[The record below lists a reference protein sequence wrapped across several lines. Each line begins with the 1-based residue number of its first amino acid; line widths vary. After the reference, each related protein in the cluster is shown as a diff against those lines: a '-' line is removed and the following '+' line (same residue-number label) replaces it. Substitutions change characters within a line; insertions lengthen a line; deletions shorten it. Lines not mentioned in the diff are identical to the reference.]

1 MMTDRIIGRIKRVNG
16 PVIEVMG
23 ITDAEMF
30 ELVRVGKENL
40 TGELIK
46 LETDSAVV
54 QVYEDTTGIAPHDPV
69 YGAGMQLS
77 VELGPGM
84 IGTIYDG
91 IQRPLESIRQ
101 TSEIYIPRG
110 VTVPSLNREKRW
122 HFVPSVSQGDRV
134 SGGAILGTVQE
145 TQNLVHQILVPPM
158 DNGTIEWIVGEGDY
172 SVEDT
177 IAALRTDD
185 AQTKDLFLMHRWP
198 IRVQRPTQSRLALD
212 IPLITGQRVIDTL
225 FPAAKG
231 GTVSIP
237 GGFGTGKTMTQQ
249 AVAKWCDADLIVYIG
264 CGERGNEI
272 TDVLTEFPNLID
284 PRSGRSLMER
294 TILIANTSNMP
305 VSAREA
311 SIYTGITMAEYF
323 RDQGYDVAVMA
334 DSTSRWAEAL
344 RELSG
349 RMEEMPAEEG
359 FPAYLPTKIAEFYER
374 AGAMETLN
382 GQKGS
387 VTIIG
392 AVSPP
397 GGDFSEPVTQ
407 HTKRFIRCFWA
418 LDRDLANA
426 RHYPAISWLDSY
438 SEYLNDMALWWEQQI
453 SPEWLSDRTEIMDL
467 LHREVRLQQ
476 VVKLVGPDALP
487 DSQRFILEACTLFK
501 NAFLQQNAYDKIDTF
516 STIQKQAK
524 MLHIIVTY
532 WKRGYEVIKKGVVLA
547 KLRKMKVYQ
556 DIVKMK
562 FTVPNDNL
570 SGLDK
575 IEARLE
581 RSMDQLEALH
591 A

>member
-1 MMTDRIIGRIKRVNG
+1 MINRIIGQVKRVNG
-16 PVIEVMG
+16 PVMEVMG
-23 ITDAEMF
+23 ITDAQMF
-30 ELVRVGKENL
+30 ELVRVGEENL
-40 TGELIK
+40 IGELIK
-46 LETDSAVV
+46 LEKHSAVI
-54 QVYEDTTGIAPHDPV
+54 QVYEDTTGIAPFDPV
-69 YGAGMQLS
+69 YGAGMELS

-84 IGTIYDG
+84 VGTIYDG
-91 IQRPLESIRQ
+91 IQRPLEAIRDI
-101 TSEIYIPRG
+101 SDMYIKRG
-110 VTVPSLNREKRW
+110 ISVPSLNREKKW
-122 HFVPSVSQGDRV
+122 HFVPSLKQGDRIT
-134 SGGAILGTVQE
+134 GGDILGVVRE
-145 TQNLVHQILVPPM
+145 TENVLHKILVSP
-158 DNGTIEWIVGEGDY
+158 DDKGILESIVPEGDY
-172 SVEDT
+172 TVEDV
-177 IAALRTDD
+177 IAILKTGES
-185 AQTKDLFLMHRWP
+185 QTKELFLMHRWP
-198 IRVQRPTQSRLALD
+198 IRVQRPTKRRLALD

-225 FPAAKG
+225 FPVAKG

-272 TDVLTEFPNLID
+272 TDVLTEFPKLID

-374 AGAMETLN
+374 AGSMEVLN
-382 GQKGS
+382 GQRGS
-387 VTIIG
+387 VSIIG

-418 LDRDLANA
+418 LDRNLANA

-438 SEYLNDMALWWEQQI
+438 SEYLNDMISWWEQEVG
-453 SPEWLSDRTEIMDL
+453 PEWHSDRTEIMDL

-487 DSQRFILEACTLFK
+487 DTQRFVLEVCTLFK
-501 NAFLQQNAYDKIDTF
+501 NAFLQQNAYDKIDTY
-516 STIQKQAK
+516 SVIQKQAK
-524 MLHIIVTY
+524 MLHIIVMY
-532 WKRGYEVIKKGVVLA
+532 WKRGFEAIKNGATLV
-547 KLRKMKVYQ
+547 KLRRMKVYQ
-556 DIVKMK
+556 DIIKMK
-562 FTVPNDNL
+562 FSIPNEDL

-581 RSMDQLEALH
+581 RSMDQMEALH

>member
-1 MMTDRIIGRIKRVNG
+1 MSDRIIGQIKRVNG
-16 PVIEVMG
+16 PVIEVRG
-23 ITDAEMF
+23 ITDAHMF
-30 ELVRVGKENL
+30 ELVRVGRENL
-40 TGELIK
+40 IGELIK
-46 LETDSAVV
+46 LDADSAIV
-54 QVYEDTTGIAPHDPV
+54 QVYEDTTGITPCAPV

-91 IQRPLESIRQ
+91 IQRPLEAIREV
-101 TSEIYIPRG
+101 SDIYIKRG
-110 VTVPSLNREKRW
+110 ISIPSLNREKKW
-122 HFVPSVSQGDRV
+122 HFVPLVKEGDRV
-134 SGGAILGTVQE
+134 SGGTVIGTVQE
-145 TQNLVHQILVPPM
+145 TENILHKILVPPA
-158 DNGTIEWIVGEGDY
+158 DEGILESAVPEGDY
-172 SVEDT
+172 TVEDV
-177 IAALRTDD
+177 IAVLRTDEL
-185 AQTKDLFLMHRWP
+185 QTKDLFLMHKWP
-198 IRVQRPTQSRLALD
+198 IRVQRPTKNRLPLE

-225 FPAAKG
+225 FPVAKG
-231 GTVSIP
+231 GTVSVP

-249 AVAKWCDADLIVYIG
+249 AVAKWCDADIIVYIG

-272 TDVLTEFPNLID
+272 TDVLTEFPKLID
-284 PRSGRSLMER
+284 PRTGRSLMER

-374 AGAMETLN
+374 AGSMETLS
-382 GQKGS
+382 GESGS
-387 VTIIG
+387 VTVIG

-397 GGDFSEPVTQ
+397 AGDFSEPVTQ
-407 HTKRFIRCFWA
+407 HTKRFIRCFWG
-418 LDRDLANA
+418 LDRNLANA

-438 SEYLNDMALWWEQQI
+438 SEYISDMSSWWTNKVGT
-453 SPEWLSDRTEIMDL
+453 EWLNDRTEIMEL
-467 LHREVRLQQ
+467 LHKEVRLQQ

-487 DSQRFILEACTLFK
+487 DTQRFILEVCTLFK

-516 STIQKQAK
+516 SVIEKQAK
-524 MLHIIVTY
+524 MLHIIVMY
-532 WKRGYEVIKKGVVLA
+532 YRRGLQAIKNGTTLI

-562 FTVPNDNL
+562 FSIPNDEL

>member
-1 MMTDRIIGRIKRVNG
+1 MNDRIIGKVKRING
-16 PVIEVMG
+16 PVMEVMG
-23 ITDAEMF
+23 ITDAEMY
-30 ELVRVGKENL
+30 ELVRVGEENL
-40 TGELIK
+40 IGELIK
-46 LETDSAVV
+46 LETDSAVI
-54 QVYEDTTGIAPHDPV
+54 QVYEDTTGIAPYDPV

-84 IGTIYDG
+84 VGTIYDG
-91 IQRPLESIRQ
+91 IQRPLETIRDI
-101 TSEIYIPRG
+101 SGIYIKRG
-110 VTVPSLNREKRW
+110 ISVPPLNRETKW
-122 HFVPSVSQGDRV
+122 HFVPSIEQGRRV
-134 SGGAILGTVQE
+134 SGGTILGTVQE
-145 TQNLVHQILVPPM
+145 TENVLHKILVPPTET
-158 DNGTIEWIVGEGDY
+158 GILESIVPEGDY
-172 SVEDT
+172 TVEDV
-177 IAALRTDD
+177 IAVLKTDESHK
-185 AQTKDLFLMHRWP
+185 KDLFLMHRWP
-198 IRVQRPTQSRLALD
+198 IRIQRPTKGRLALD

-225 FPAAKG
+225 FPVAKG

-249 AVAKWCDADLIVYIG
+249 ALAKWCDADLIVYIG

-272 TDVLTEFPNLID
+272 TDVLTEFPKLID

-311 SIYTGITMAEYF
+311 SIYTGITIAEYF
-323 RDQGYDVAVMA
+323 RDQGYHVAVMA

-374 AGAMETLN
+374 AGSMETLN
-382 GQKGS
+382 GDHGS
-387 VTIIG
+387 VTVIG

-418 LDRDLANA
+418 LDRNLANA
-426 RHYPAISWLDSY
+426 RHYPAISWIDSY
-438 SEYLNDMALWWEQQI
+438 SEYLTEMASWWTQQAG
-453 SPEWLSDRTEIMDL
+453 SEWLSDRTEIMEL

-487 DSQRFILEACTLFK
+487 DSQRFVLEICTLFK

-532 WKRGYEVIKKGVVLA
+532 WRRGSEAIKKGSNLV
-547 KLRKMKVYQ
+547 KLKKMKVYQ
-556 DIVKMK
+556 DIIKMK
-562 FTVPNDNL
+562 FSIHNENL
-570 SGLDK
+570 SELDK

>member
-1 MMTDRIIGRIKRVNG
+1 MSKRVIGQVKRVNG

-30 ELVRVGKENL
+30 ELVRVGEENL
-40 TGELIK
+40 IGELIK
-46 LETDSAVV
+46 LQKDSAVV
-54 QVYEDTTGIAPHDPV
+54 QVYEDTTGIAPYDPV

-91 IQRPLESIRQ
+91 IQRPLEAIRDI
-101 TSEIYIPRG
+101 SDIYIKRG
-110 VTVPSLNREKRW
+110 ITVPSLDRSKRW
-122 HFVPSVSQGDRV
+122 HFVPTVENGQRV
-134 SGGAILGTVQE
+134 SGGMVLGTVQE
-145 TQNLVHQILVPPM
+145 TENLTHRILVPPA
-158 DNGTIEWIVGEGDY
+158 DSGVLKGVAVEGQY
-172 SVEDT
+172 TVEDV
-177 IAALRTDD
+177 IATLVSDEGQERP
-185 AQTKDLFLMHRWP
+185 LHLMHRWP
-198 IRVQRPTQSRLALD
+198 IRVQRPTKNRLPLD
-212 IPLITGQRVIDTL
+212 IPLVTGQRVIDAL
-225 FPAAKG
+225 FPVAKG

-272 TDVLTEFPNLID
+272 TDVLTEFPELID
-284 PRSGRSLMER
+284 PRTGRSLMER

-323 RDQGYDVAVMA
+323 RDQGYHVAIMA

-374 AGAMETLN
+374 AGSMEALN
-382 GQKGS
+382 GEHGS
-387 VTIIG
+387 VSIIG

-418 LDRDLANA
+418 LDRNLANA

-438 SEYLNDMALWWEQQI
+438 SEYLSDMVGWWEQQAG
-453 SPEWLSDRTEIMDL
+453 SEWFADRTEIMEL
-467 LHREVRLQQ
+467 LHKEVRLQQ

-487 DSQRFILEACTLFK
+487 DSQRFILEVCTLFK
-501 NAFLQQNAYDKIDTF
+501 NAFLQQNAYDKIDAY
-516 STIQKQAK
+516 STVQKQAK
-524 MLHIIVTY
+524 MMHIIVTY
-532 WKRGYEVIKKGVVLA
+532 WRRGSEAIKRGATLV
-547 KLRKMKVYQ
+547 KLRKMKAYQ

-562 FTVPNDNL
+562 FSVANDDL
-570 SGLDK
+570 SGVEK

-581 RSMDQLEALH
+581 RAMDQLEALH

>member
-1 MMTDRIIGRIKRVNG
+1 MNDRIIGHIKRVNG

-40 TGELIK
+40 IGELIK
-46 LETDSAVV
+46 LETHSAVV
-54 QVYEDTTGIAPHDPV
+54 QVYEDTTGIAPYDPV

-84 IGTIYDG
+84 VGTIYDG
-91 IQRPLESIRQ
+91 IQRPLESIRE
-101 TSEIYIPRG
+101 TSDIYIKRG
-110 VTVPSLNREKRW
+110 ITVPSLDRNKKW
-122 HFVPSVSQGDRV
+122 HFVPSAKAGDSI
-134 SGGAILGTVQE
+134 SGGMVLGTVQE
-145 TQNLVHQILVPPM
+145 TENLLHKILLAPNDKGILESIAP
-158 DNGTIEWIVGEGDY
+158 EGEY
-172 SVEDT
+172 TVEDV
-177 IAALRTDD
+177 IGVLRTEDSR
-185 AQTKDLFLMHRWP
+185 TKDLFLMHRWP
-198 IRVQRPTQSRLALD
+198 IRVQRPTKNRLALD

-225 FPAAKG
+225 FPVAKG

-272 TDVLTEFPNLID
+272 TDVLTEFPKLID

-323 RDQGYDVAVMA
+323 RDQGYHVAVMA

-374 AGAMETLN
+374 AGSMETLN
-382 GQKGS
+382 GQNGS

-418 LDRDLANA
+418 LDRHLANA

-438 SEYLNDMALWWEQQI
+438 SEYLNEMASWWGQQV
-453 SPEWLSDRTEIMDL
+453 SSEWLADRTEIMEL
-467 LHREVRLQQ
+467 LHKEVRLQQ

-487 DSQRFILEACTLFK
+487 DTQRFVLEVCTLFK
-501 NAFLQQNAYDKIDTF
+501 NAFLQQNAYDKIDMF
-516 STIQKQAK
+516 STIEKQAK
-524 MLHIIVTY
+524 MLHIIVTF
-532 WKRGYEVIKKGVVLA
+532 WKRGSEAIKKGAILA

-556 DIVKMK
+556 DIIKMK
-562 FTVPNDNL
+562 FSIPNEDL
-570 SGLDK
+570 SGLDQ

-581 RSMDQLEALH
+581 RSMDQMEALH

>member
-1 MMTDRIIGRIKRVNG
+1 MADRIIGQVKRVNG

-30 ELVRVGKENL
+30 ELVRVGEENL

-46 LETDSAVV
+46 LETESAVV
-54 QVYEDTTGIAPHDPV
+54 QVYEDTTGIAPYDPV

-91 IQRPLESIRQ
+91 IQRPLETIRQ
-101 TSEIYIPRG
+101 SSEIYIPRG
-110 VTVPSLNREKRW
+110 ISVPSLNREKKW
-122 HFVPSVSQGDRV
+122 HFVPSVNQGDRV

-145 TQNLVHQILVPPM
+145 TENLTHKILVSPK
-158 DNGTIEWIVGEGDY
+158 DEGTIEWIVGEGDY
-172 SVEDT
+172 TVEQP
-177 IAALRTDD
+177 IASLRMDD
-185 AQTKDLFLMHRWP
+185 SQTKELFLLHRWP
-198 IRVQRPTQSRLALD
+198 IRIQRPTQLRLALD
-212 IPLITGQRVIDTL
+212 VPLITGQRVIDTL
-225 FPAAKG
+225 FPVAKG

-272 TDVLTEFPNLID
+272 TDVLTEFPKLID
-284 PRSGRSLMER
+284 PRTGRSLMER

-323 RDQGYDVAVMA
+323 RDQGYDVAIMA

-374 AGAMETLN
+374 AGSMEALN
-382 GQKGS
+382 GETGS

-418 LDRDLANA
+418 LDRHLANA

-438 SEYLNDMALWWEQQI
+438 SEYLNDMASWWEQEI
-453 SPEWLSDRTEIMDL
+453 SAEWLDDRSEIMDL

-487 DSQRFILEACTLFK
+487 DTQRFVLEACTLFK

-516 STIQKQAK
+516 STIEKQAK
-524 MLHIIVTY
+524 MLHIITMY
-532 WKRGYEVIKKGVVLA
+532 WKRGYDAIKRGVVLSR
-547 KLRKMKVYQ
+547 LRKMKVYQ

-562 FTVPNDNL
+562 FTIPNDNL

-581 RSMDQLEALH
+581 RAMDQLEALH

>member
-1 MMTDRIIGRIKRVNG
+1 MADRIIGQVKRVNG

-30 ELVRVGKENL
+30 ELVRVGEENL

-46 LETDSAVV
+46 LETHSAVV
-54 QVYEDTTGIAPHDPV
+54 QVYEDTTGIAPYDPV

-91 IQRPLESIRQ
+91 IQRPLESIRR

-110 VTVPSLNREKRW
+110 VTVPSLNREKKW
-122 HFVPSVSQGDRV
+122 HFVPSVSQGERV
-134 SGGAILGTVQE
+134 SSGAILGTVRE
-145 TQNLVHQILVPPM
+145 TENVVHNILVPPT
-158 DNGTIEWIVGEGDY
+158 DKGVLESIAGEGDY
-172 SVEDT
+172 TVEEV
-177 IAALRTDD
+177 IAVLRTEDS
-185 AQTKDLFLMHRWP
+185 QTKDLFLMHRWP
-198 IRVQRPTQSRLALD
+198 IRIQRPTHSRLALD

-225 FPAAKG
+225 FPVAKG

-272 TDVLTEFPNLID
+272 TDVLTEFPKLVD
-284 PRSGRSLMER
+284 PRTGRSLMER

-374 AGAMETLN
+374 AGSMEALN

-418 LDRDLANA
+418 LDRNLANA

-438 SEYLNDMALWWEQQI
+438 SEYLSDMASWWEQEI
-453 SPEWLSDRTEIMDL
+453 GPEWLSDRAEIMDL

-487 DSQRFILEACTLFK
+487 DTQRFVLEACTLFK

-524 MLHIIVTY
+524 MLHIIATY
-532 WKRGYEVIKKGVVLA
+532 WKRGYDAIKRGVVLA

>member
-1 MMTDRIIGRIKRVNG
+1 MNDRIIGQVKRING

-23 ITDAEMF
+23 VTDAEMY
-30 ELVRVGKENL
+30 ELVWVGQEHL
-40 TGELIK
+40 IGELIK
-46 LETDSAVV
+46 LEAKSAVI
-54 QVYEDTTGIAPHDPV
+54 QVYEDTTGIAPNDPV

-84 IGTIYDG
+84 VGTIYDG
-91 IQRPLESIRQ
+91 IQRPLEEIREI
-101 TSEIYIPRG
+101 SDIYIRRG
-110 VTVPSLNREKRW
+110 ISVPSLNKEKKW
-122 HFVPSVSQGDRV
+122 HFVPAVNQGQTV
-134 SGGAILGTVQE
+134 FGGTVIGTVRE
-145 TQNLVHQILVPPM
+145 TENVLHKILVPPM
-158 DNGTIEWIVGEGDY
+158 DKGVLESIVPEGDY
-172 SVEDT
+172 TVEDV
-177 IAALRTDD
+177 IGVLRTDD
-185 AQTKDLFLMHRWP
+185 SQQKNLFLMHRWP
-198 IRVQRPTQSRLALD
+198 IRIQRPAKERLALD

-225 FPAAKG
+225 FPVAKG
-231 GTVSIP
+231 GTVCIP

-249 AVAKWCDADLIVYIG
+249 AVAKWCDADLIIYIG

-272 TDVLTEFPNLID
+272 TDVLTEFPKLID

-323 RDQGYDVAVMA
+323 RDQGYHVAVMA

-359 FPAYLPTKIAEFYER
+359 FPAYLPTRIAEFYER
-374 AGAMETLN
+374 AGSMETFN
-382 GQKGS
+382 GDKGS
-387 VTIIG
+387 VTVIG

-418 LDRDLANA
+418 LDRNLANA
-426 RHYPAISWLDSY
+426 RHYPSISWLDSY
-438 SEYLNDMALWWEQQI
+438 SEYLTDISSWWSEQI
-453 SPEWLSDRTEIMDL
+453 GPEWLTDRAEIMEL
-467 LHREVRLQQ
+467 LHKEVRLQQ

-487 DSQRFILEACTLFK
+487 DSQRFVLEVCTMFK
-501 NAFLQQNAYDKIDTF
+501 NAFLQQNAYDKIDNF
-516 STIQKQAK
+516 SVIQKQTK
-524 MLHIIVTY
+524 MLRIIVTY
-532 WKRGYEVIKKGVVLA
+532 WRRGSEAIRKGATLI

-556 DIVKMK
+556 DIIRMK
-562 FTVPNDNL
+562 FVIPNEDL

-581 RSMDQLEALH
+581 HSMDQLEALH